1 MSNYTITEETNT
13 LTLTLKN
20 NTKYG
25 KTIYNNTAYYN
36 NTTDKMLQAKKN
48 GTWNCFSLLTLD
60 QVIIPRNTHFHA
72 NNKIILT
79 FKDVKG
85 LTSNVTIPLL
95 FKDFEEEISKQFNPA
110 QVNNMGYMYG
120 FIKTVLFDI
129 YTDSTVLKKITL
141 YNPSDVTLTL
151 ETADTETLTNAAL
164 TLTAKDKENNA
175 IKGLTVSGTI
185 GETSVTGTTGNDGTY
200 TYTIETAGTYAVSL
214 ATAAT
219 EDYNA
224 ETITDSVTVATITPA
239 EEGTNEETPEEPTQD
254 GQE

>member
-1 MSNYTITEETNT
+1 MSNYTITEETNQ
-13 LTLTLKN
+13 LTLTPKN
-20 NTKYG
+20 NTKYE
-25 KTIYNNTAYYN
+25 KTPYNNTIYYN
-36 NTTDKMLQAKKN
+36 NTTDNTIQAKK
-48 GTWNCFSLLTLD
+48 GGAWNIFTILTL
-60 QVIIPRNTHFHA
+60 QTITIPRNTHFHA

-141 YNPSDVTLTL
+141 YNPADVTLTL

-175 IKGLTVSGTI
+175 IKGLTISGTI
-185 GETSVTGTTGNDGTY
+185 GETSVTGTTSNDGTY
-200 TYTIETAGTYAVSL
+200 TYTIEAAGTYAVSL

-219 EDYNA
+219 EDYKA

-239 EEGTNEETPEEPTQD
+239 EEETSP
-254 GQE
+254 